1 MALNIYSIVQW
12 TLLLPTPP
20 LSCRILNSSVSFSCS
35 RALTRFQVLDLNEPD
50 LFSRKSIDWVS
61 GLVLNDLKE
70 PDFLA
75 PEMMDWSADTFLLS
89 MKKKPSH
96 IEENIQVCKSCNT
109 CKQFMSYM
117 SN

>member
-70 PDFLA
+70 PVI
-75 PEMMDWSADTFLLS
+75 MDWSAHADVFLLS

-109 CKQFMSYM
+109 CKQSL
-117 SN
+117 